1 MAGAHHLLRVSVP
14 PQWAVKLM
22 NRATAD
28 NQSAQAEEEGLEPT
42 KEWVKDLVDEV
53 IADEFGSP
61 DLELAWLD
69 EDTGAAQA
77 EARLEARVKIGA
89 ATLNELRDA
98 LGLEAFQNPAADR
111 PMVLTATG
119 YVPIEAGA
127 GGAGTTPGGKGQ
139 SPSSVSDRAVV
150 AKASVDDP
158 EHPGWPAGTPDGKG
172 GQFRPKDNDGT
183 EVSSAASEN
192 LTEGRSSP
200 DAQYAARETGTRID
214 AGEVS
219 PAASRES
226 AVQVAAAV
234 PPEAYIQALTG
245 DSQIDEVTKK
255 LTQILQDTID
265 RLERI
270 RGQPQRFGI
279 IVHLAFAEAVI
290 AAGIRGISPLDV
302 EHPFIL
308 PSDFRGN
315 KNFVIPDVVLRNEV
329 GDIVAIYDVKTGQEG
344 LRPNRIAELRA
355 ATKARDNVYF
365 IELSTVRGALRKVQ
379 EVYAELFLRK

>member
-1 MAGAHHLLRVSVP
+1 MMVNITLRRQLWQLDYFSRLGPGRADRRAGRLDAGPDPAVPGLLGHRIRRRPGQAVAGEIRAGRERGESAPDQGAGAQAGFRRVAGAHHLLRVSVP

-98 LGLEAFQNPAADR
+98 LGLEPFQNPTADR

-150 AKASVDDP
+150 AKASV
-158 EHPGWPAGTPDGKG
+158 
-172 GQFRPKDNDGT
+172 
-183 EVSSAASEN
+183 
-192 LTEGRSSP
+192 
-200 DAQYAARETGTRID
+200 
-214 AGEVS
+214 
-219 PAASRES
+219 
-226 AVQVAAAV
+226 
-234 PPEAYIQALTG
+234 
-245 DSQIDEVTKK
+245 
-255 LTQILQDTID
+255 
-265 RLERI
+265 
-270 RGQPQRFGI
+270 
-279 IVHLAFAEAVI
+279 
-290 AAGIRGISPLDV
+290 
-302 EHPFIL
+302 
-308 PSDFRGN
+308 
-315 KNFVIPDVVLRNEV
+315 
-329 GDIVAIYDVKTGQEG
+329 
-344 LRPNRIAELRA
+344 
-355 ATKARDNVYF
+355 
-365 IELSTVRGALRKVQ
+365 
-379 EVYAELFLRK
+379 